1 MRQTPNEFHIDEFKS
16 MERLWGNQACVN
28 GKWVPARP
36 LGLYGIRHRIALA
49 WDVLTG
55 KADALYWEGQ

>member
-1 MRQTPNEFHIDEFKS
+1 MKAPNEFHISEFKS
-16 MERLWGNQACVN
+16 MERLFGCQACVN

-36 LGLYGIRHRIALA
+36 LGLYGIKRRIALA